1 MKVYQTN
8 KNLTNFSLWHCNIAQ
23 NGGDQIIANTF
34 RNCINLKYVF
44 LSCCGINDEQ
54 IVTIFEAIRGHTSL
68 VDLSLTDNAI
78 GNRACETIAALLED
92 PHCNLCLLNLYN
104 NEIDIEGA
112 TIIANSLANNTNLKR
127 LILGHNPIDQSSLLE
142 VLSKAVCN
150 TTSINSTYSSNHTLE
165 DKDMNYTGAHLASVL
180 RMNNSANKSHV
191 AIKKI
196 LQYHPFI
203 DMEPLFNLD
212 GENNLKAL
220 PYAVD
225 WFERAKIA
233 VAEERRG
240 YYYNV
245 DQNMISAIH
254 IDQRK
259 LSAIYQFA
267 RAMPLLF
274 VPSLPDML
282 LLHMNARDQLEKEK
296 METERQIAIMLKA
309 KEELEHKL
317 KAKDGTIEKIR
328 HLVHDAGKK
337 RKCSA

>member
-1 MKVYQTN
+1 M
-8 KNLTNFSLWHCNIAQ
+8 
-23 NGGDQIIANTF
+23 
-34 RNCINLKYVF
+34 
-44 LSCCGINDEQ
+44 
-54 IVTIFEAIRGHTSL
+54 
-68 VDLSLTDNAI
+68 DLSLTDNAI

-112 TIIANSLANNTNLKR
+112 TIIANSLANNTKLKR
-127 LILGHNPIDQSSLLE
+127 LILGQNPIDQSS
-142 VLSKAVCN
+142 LSKAVCN

-212 GENNLKAL
+212 GEDNLKAL

-225 WFERAKIA
+225 WFKRAKIA
-233 VAEERRG
+233 VAEETR
-240 YYYNV
+240 V
-245 DQNMISAIH
+245 DLNNMISAIH

-259 LSAIYQFA
+259 LSAIYQSA

-274 VPSLPDML
+274 VPS
-282 LLHMNARDQLEKEK
+282 
-296 METERQIAIMLKA
+296 T
-309 KEELEHKL
+309 
-317 KAKDGTIEKIR
+317 
-328 HLVHDAGKK
+328 
-337 RKCSA
+337 